1 MIKTFDM
8 RFIRYIN
15 MFERVT
21 RVSPKHC
28 FEYNN
33 MLVFI
38 VPAKFVM
45 MAIGRNNSNL
55 EQLSNIF
62 SKRIRI
68 IAEPRS
74 SNDLQDFILRL
85 ISPVKFDKLELKEG
99 ELTITSGG
107 MENKAML
114 IGRNKVRLE
123 ELKDIL
129 KQNFDVKD
137 VRIA

>member
-21 RVSPKHC
+21 RISPKHC

-38 VPAKFVM
+38 VPHKFVM

-55 EQLSNIF
+55 EELSRIF
-62 SKRIRI
+62 SKRIRVL
-68 IAEPRS
+68 AEPRDEKDMQ
-74 SNDLQDFILRL
+74 NFILTL
-85 ISPVKFDKLELKEG
+85 ISPVKFDKLELKDG

-107 MENKAML
+107 MESKAML

-129 KQNFDVKD
+129 KQNFGVKD

>member
-8 RFIRYIN
+8 QFIRYIN

-28 FEYNN
+28 FSYNN

-68 IAEPRS
+68 LAEPRS
-74 SNDLQDFILRL
+74 QNDIQDFILRL
-85 ISPVKFDKLELKEG
+85 ISPVKFDKLELKDG

-107 MENKAML
+107 MESKAML
-114 IGRNKVRLE
+114 IGRNKARLD

-129 KQNFDVKD
+129 SQNFDVKD

>member
-1 MIKTFDM
+1 
-8 RFIRYIN
+8 

-21 RVSPKHC
+21 RISPKHC

-38 VPAKFVM
+38 VPHKFVM

-55 EQLSNIF
+55 EELSRIF
-62 SKRIRI
+62 SKRIRVL
-68 IAEPRS
+68 AEPRDEKDMQ
-74 SNDLQDFILRL
+74 NFILTL
-85 ISPVKFDKLELKEG
+85 ISPVKFDKLELKDG

-107 MENKAML
+107 MESKAML

-129 KQNFDVKD
+129 KQNFGVKD